1 MGSYK
6 YLGLISGNDNIFKMP
21 KYNCIATVMMA
32 ILISV
37 ILFCNIFDIGM
48 SEFNLSQLLVITG
61 VLTVSLNWDIA
72 KNVEKAKLLKHDC
85 TNRMLITIKLW
96 NKLLGFERNNCKKY
110 KKSTVTIKISYY
122 ITMLLLWIIP
132 MSNPSSDM
140 KIDCL
145 ITAILILFTYY
156 KIQGNRIKV
165 KKANDL
171 SLFMY
176 ANHELF
182 EAMHIELNISDDEF
196 NRILSM

>member
-72 KNVEKAKLLKHDC
+72 NNMEKAKLLKHDC
-85 TNRMLITIKLW
+85 TNRMPSTIKLW

-110 KKSTVTIKISYY
+110 KKSTVTINISYY

-156 KIQGNRIKV
+156 KIQGN
-165 KKANDL
+165 
-171 SLFMY
+171 
-176 ANHELF
+176 
-182 EAMHIELNISDDEF
+182 
-196 NRILSM
+196 